1 MWKSPQRE
9 RVWGHCYSFIF
20 SAQPWSHDPGTCW
33 AHTQMCA
40 GSFPCRALKVICE
53 DEGAS
58 PQHAGDIWLRLV
70 NSELQ
75 WYTCD
80 EIYAPI
86 TVYSSECDT
95 VGLTWQYFLSG
106 LKTRVKQRFDTS
118 INVKVW
124 SYPETEGL
132 ADVCK
137 GTKGFY
143 YLRHKSVRSTNFCRR
158 KLSAIQALIESKQLC
173 RICSLESS
181 WGLRSDKKC
190 P

>member
-1 MWKSPQRE
+1 M
-9 RVWGHCYSFIF
+9 F
-20 SAQPWSHDPGTCW
+20 
-33 AHTQMCA
+33 A
-40 GSFPCRALKVICE
+40 GSFPCRALKVSE
-53 DEGAS
+53 DEEAS
-58 PQHAGDIWLRLV
+58 PQHCEHAGDIWLRLV

-95 VGLTWQYFLSG
+95 VGLNLAIFLKWFKNKSEAEIWHEHQC
-106 LKTRVKQRFDTS
+106 KSVKL
-118 INVKVW
+118 
-124 SYPETEGL
+124 PETEGS
-132 ADVCK
+132 AHVCK